1 MGAQGGATT
10 PIRMARF
17 NHLLRS
23 WVRRGRVLAVNDRV
37 PAAPWSLSGS
47 CVVAWV
53 RVGSGVRSLLGGLPA
68 GVVGLPGP
76 GVLVGAS
83 YTSSPVGPY
92 VELALAVPARLGLR
106 PGLCVVW
113 QLVSS
118 PSARA
123 AYRSNWGLPAV
134 VGPLSWSV
142 DGAGSWAV
150 RCEDPGLELRGHG
163 GRVVGVPLV
172 LPMRSLQRRAD
183 GPVVLPRRMFGLARP
198 ARTSVSVG
206 DDPLALAL
214 GAPGTGL
221 AGSHFGMLLSSV
233 RMTAL
238 PARHPAG
245 FWSSLRAPLQVAEPV
260 MSTAADQL
268 QLPPARACSSVG

>member
-1 MGAQGGATT
+1 MV
-10 PIRMARF
+10 
-17 NHLLRS
+17 S
-23 WVRRGRVLAVNDRV
+23 WL
-37 PAAPWSLSGS
+37 
-47 CVVAWV
+47 
-53 RVGSGVRSLLGGLPA
+53 RVGAGVRSLFGGLPA

-83 YTSSPVGPY
+83 YTASPVGPY

-118 PSARA
+118 ADARA

-134 VGPLSWSV
+134 VGPLSWSAV
-142 DGAGSWAV
+142 GGSWTL
-150 RCEDPGLELRGHG
+150 RCEDPGIELRGSAVG
-163 GRVVGVPLV
+163 GRHVVGGLPLL

-198 ARTSVSVG
+198 ARTFVSVG
-206 DDPLALAL
+206 DDPVAAAL
-214 GAPGTGL
+214 GGGGAGTGL
-221 AGSHFGMLLSSV
+221 AGPHWGMLLSSV

-260 MSTAADQL
+260 MSTAADPL

>member
-1 MGAQGGATT
+1 
-10 PIRMARF
+10 
-17 NHLLRS
+17 
-23 WVRRGRVLAVNDRV
+23 VNVV
-37 PAAPWSLSGS
+37 PSAPWHLSGS
-47 CVVAWV
+47 CVVASV
-53 RVGSGVRSLLGGLPA
+53 RVGASVRSLLGGLPA

-83 YTSSPVGPY
+83 YTASPVGPY

-118 PSARA
+118 ADARA

-134 VGPLSWSV
+134 VAPLSWSAV
-142 DGAGSWAV
+142 GGSWTL
-150 RCEDPGLELRGHG
+150 RCEDPGVELRGSGLGG
-163 GRVVGVPLV
+163 GRLGVVGGLPLL

-198 ARTSVSVG
+198 ARTSFAVG
-206 DDPLALAL
+206 DDPVAAAL
-214 GAPGTGL
+214 GGGGGGAGTGL
-221 AGSHFGMLLSSV
+221 AGPHWGMLLSSV

-245 FWSSLRAPLQVAEPV
+245 FWSSLRAPLQVAEPA
-260 MSTAADQL
+260 MHAAADQL